1 MALDTRLCET
11 APVCRSKR
19 RIGAELPFRWATS
32 TKSSAHRVAD
42 EDTWPPEARFL
53 VAAHYGNV
61 RRLKEI
67 ARKLDRKGKA
77 GEEAT
82 VAATTYRGMNAL
94 HAAVGGQGKLAACRY
109 LVETVRMDVNMW
121 DSSPSKKTPL
131 EHAVDGNNL
140 PALRYLLDHGAD
152 LTQEEDDGDTVLHH
166 AARRGR
172 CEIVKLLLARGAD
185 VNGSSQHG
193 TPLHLAAVKGH
204 ESTVE
209 VLLEHHPD
217 VNKVVPSNLV
227 TPLKAALLS
236 ASTPCVKLLVQAGA
250 NVNDVNNS
258 LARAASE
265 GLTECVKCLLEAGA
279 DPNRPDECGRFP
291 IELAAVYGTREDVE
305 LLFPVTSPVSTVAD
319 WSIDGIINHAK
330 LERLQ
335 LQDEDVL
342 NTRKSDLKRKGD
354 EAFEKQDYTSA
365 SEFYTQALK
374 VDPSDGKMLASR
386 SRCWLQLGDGQKALE
401 DATRCKRRC
410 PEWAEAR
417 LRRGQALMLLKDYEK
432 ACEELSGGVELD
444 PENDEM
450 DKLFWEAM
458 ELKKK

>member
-1 MALDTRLCET
+1 
-11 APVCRSKR
+11 
-19 RIGAELPFRWATS
+19 
-32 TKSSAHRVAD
+32 
-42 EDTWPPEARFL
+42 
-53 VAAHYGNV
+53 
-61 RRLKEI
+61 
-67 ARKLDRKGKA
+67 
-77 GEEAT
+77 
-82 VAATTYRGMNAL
+82 MNAL

-121 DSSPSKKTPL
+121 DSSPSKHSPPFFASNTAALLNQLYVPNLALPGGTGKKTPL

-152 LTQEEDDGDTVLHH
+152 LNQEEDDGDTVLHH
-166 AARRGR
+166 AARKGTPCSSIMIVTVSFPYTVFYLQGGR

-185 VNGSSQHG
+185 VNGSSEHG

-209 VLLEHHPD
+209 VLLEHHAD
-217 VNKVVPSNLV
+217 VNKVVTSNLV

-250 NVNDVNNS
+250 NVNDANNC

-279 DPNRPDECGRFP
+279 DPNRPDECGRMP

-305 LLFPVTSPVSTVAD
+305 LLFAVTSPISTVAD

-330 LERLQ
+330 LERMQ

-354 EAFEKQDYTSA
+354 EAFEKQDYTKA

>member
-1 MALDTRLCET
+1 
-11 APVCRSKR
+11 
-19 RIGAELPFRWATS
+19 
-32 TKSSAHRVAD
+32 
-42 EDTWPPEARFL
+42 
-53 VAAHYGNV
+53 
-61 RRLKEI
+61 
-67 ARKLDRKGKA
+67 
-77 GEEAT
+77 
-82 VAATTYRGMNAL
+82 
-94 HAAVGGQGKLAACRY
+94 
-109 LVETVRMDVNMW
+109 MDVNMW
-121 DSSPSKKTPL
+121 DSSPSKHSPPFFASNTAALLNQLYVPNLALPGGTGKKTPL

-152 LTQEEDDGDTVLHH
+152 LNQEEDDGDTVLHH
-166 AARRGR
+166 AARKGR

-185 VNGSSQHG
+185 VNGSSEHG

-209 VLLEHHPD
+209 VLLEHHAD
-217 VNKVVPSNLV
+217 VNKVVTSNLV

-236 ASTPCVKLLVQAGA
+236 ASMPCVKLLVQAGA
-250 NVNDVNNS
+250 DVNDVSNS

-305 LLFPVTSPVSTVAD
+305 LLYPVTSPIPTVAD

-330 LERLQ
+330 LERMQ